1 MWEAFILAL
10 NVVFPLTGLIT
21 LGYIARRMKLV
32 QPAVLEG
39 MNQLV
44 FRLLLPAALMRSIIS
59 INLSEPMN
67 PTVFILAL
75 GIMIVLIA
83 IAMPVVERAEH
94 DPRRQAVLV
103 QGTFRSNFIL
113 FGLPIATAY
122 YTDIGIIALMLA
134 MMVPII
140 NLFAI
145 LVLEHY
151 RNRGSGLRTVFTK
164 ILMNP
169 LFIGSA
175 IGGILLVSGIVLPP
189 PVKRLV
195 DYVADM
201 ATPLAL
207 LTLGGLFSLS
217 SVHRNL
223 KPTLI
228 LTGIKLIG
236 VPSLAIGLALALGIR
251 QRELMGLLLL
261 FGSPVAVSSY
271 SMAVAMDCDGELANH
286 LVVTTT
292 LCSLASFVVWIFVFR
307 VANLI

>member
-1 MWEAFILAL
+1 MWEAFVLAL
-10 NVVFPLTGLIT
+10 NVVFPLTGLIS
-21 LGYIARRMKLV
+21 LGYLARRFHMV
-32 QPAVLEG
+32 QGEVLEG

-44 FRLLLPAALMRSIIS
+44 FRLLLPAALMRSILRIDFSES
-59 INLSEPMN
+59 IDLS
-67 PTVFILAL
+67 VFVLAL
-75 GIMIVLIA
+75 VLMSGLILV
-83 IAMPVVERAEH
+83 AMPIVERVEK

-122 YTDIGIIALMLA
+122 YANIGIIALMLA
-134 MMVPII
+134 LMVPII
-140 NLFAI
+140 NLYAI

-151 RNRGSGLRTVFTK
+151 RNRGAALNKVFVK

-169 LFIGSA
+169 LFLGSA
-175 IGGILLVSGIVLPP
+175 AGGLIVLSGITLPQPVL
-189 PVKRLV
+189 RLV

-207 LTLGGLFSLS
+207 LTLGGLFSLR
-217 SVHRNL
+217 SVHKNL

-228 LTGIKLIG
+228 LTGLKLIV
-236 VPSLAIGLALALGIR
+236 VPLIAIGLGLALGLR

-292 LCSLASFVVWIFVFR
+292 LFSLMSFVIWIFLFR
-307 VANLI
+307 VTNLI

>member
-1 MWEAFILAL
+1 MWEAFVLAL
-10 NVVFPLTGLIT
+10 NVVFPLTGLIS
-21 LGYIARRMKLV
+21 LGYLARRFRLV
-32 QPAVLEG
+32 QSEVLEG

-44 FRLLLPAALMRSIIS
+44 FKLLLPAALMRSILRIDFSES
-59 INLSEPMN
+59 IDLS
-67 PTVFILAL
+67 VFVLAL
-75 GIMIVLIA
+75 VLMSGLILV
-83 IAMPVVERAEH
+83 AMPLVERVEH

-122 YTDIGIIALMLA
+122 YANIGIIALMLA
-134 MMVPII
+134 LMVPII
-140 NLFAI
+140 NLYAI

-151 RNRGSGLRTVFTK
+151 RNRGATLNKVFLK

-169 LFIGSA
+169 LFLGSA
-175 IGGILLVSGIVLPP
+175 AGGLIVLSGIMLPQPVL
-189 PVKRLV
+189 RLV

-207 LTLGGLFSLS
+207 LTLGGLFSLR
-217 SVHRNL
+217 SVHKNL

-228 LTGIKLIG
+228 LTGLKLIV
-236 VPSLAIGLALALGIR
+236 VPLIAIGLGLALGLR

-292 LCSLASFVVWIFVFR
+292 LFSLVSFVIWIFLFR
-307 VANLI
+307 VTNLI

>member
-1 MWEAFILAL
+1 MWEAFVLAL
-10 NVVFPLTGLIT
+10 NVVFPLTGLIS
-21 LGYIARRMKLV
+21 LGYLARRFRLV
-32 QPAVLEG
+32 QSEVLEG

-44 FRLLLPAALMRSIIS
+44 FKLLLPASLMRSILRIDFSES
-59 INLSEPMN
+59 IDLS
-67 PTVFILAL
+67 VFVLAL
-75 GIMIVLIA
+75 VLMSGLILV
-83 IAMPVVERAEH
+83 AMPLVERVEH

-122 YTDIGIIALMLA
+122 YANIGIIALMLA
-134 MMVPII
+134 LMVPII
-140 NLFAI
+140 NLYAI

-151 RNRGSGLRTVFTK
+151 RNRGATLNKVFLK

-169 LFIGSA
+169 LFLGSA
-175 IGGILLVSGIVLPP
+175 AGGLIVLSGIMLPQPVL
-189 PVKRLV
+189 RLV

-207 LTLGGLFSLS
+207 LTLGGLFSLR
-217 SVHRNL
+217 SVHKNL

-228 LTGIKLIG
+228 LTGLKLIV
-236 VPSLAIGLALALGIR
+236 VPLIAIGLGLALGLR

-292 LCSLASFVVWIFVFR
+292 LFSLVSFVIWIFLFR
-307 VANLI
+307 VTNLI